1 MAFLGLEA
9 TADQPIPAGARA
21 MQTIETTNG
30 VNVEQLVETIEAIR
44 EQPEIADFRFR
55 VTNRWVDGGQN
66 ETTISGFFGACQEV
80 ERERSFELAAD
91 EPPVLL
97 GRDSGPNPVEYA
109 LTALAS
115 CMTTTMVYHAAARGI
130 RVESVESRL
139 EGDLDLHGFLGL
151 KDDVR
156 KGYKDVRVS
165 FKVKADATPEQ
176 LAELTKYSPVF
187 DIFSNP
193 VPVSVDVEME

>member
-9 TADQPIPAGARA
+9 TADQPSPVGARA

-97 GRDSGPNPVEYA
+97 GNDSGPNPVEYA

>member
-9 TADQPIPAGARA
+9 TVDQPSPVGARA

-97 GRDSGPNPVEYA
+97 GNDSGPNPVEYA

>member
-1 MAFLGLEA
+1 
-9 TADQPIPAGARA
+9 

-97 GRDSGPNPVEYA
+97 GNDSGPNPVEYA

-151 KDDVR
+151 KDNVR

>member
-1 MAFLGLEA
+1 
-9 TADQPIPAGARA
+9 

-97 GRDSGPNPVEYA
+97 GNDSGPNPVEYA

>member
-1 MAFLGLEA
+1 
-9 TADQPIPAGARA
+9 

-44 EQPEIADFRFR
+44 EQPDIADFRFR

-97 GRDSGPNPVEYA
+97 GNDSGPNPVEYA

-115 CMTTTMVYHAAARGI
+115 CMTTAMVYHAAARGI

>member
-1 MAFLGLEA
+1 
-9 TADQPIPAGARA
+9 

-30 VNVEQLVETIEAIR
+30 VNVEQLVDTIEAIR
-44 EQPEIADFRFR
+44 EQPDIADFRFR

-66 ETTISGFFGACQEV
+66 ETTISGYFGACQEV

-97 GRDSGPNPVEYA
+97 GNDSGPNPVEYA

-115 CMTTTMVYHAAARGI
+115 CMTTAMVYHAAARGI

>member
-1 MAFLGLEA
+1 
-9 TADQPIPAGARA
+9 
-21 MQTIETTNG
+21 MQTIETTNC

-97 GRDSGPNPVEYA
+97 GNDSGPNPVEYA

-115 CMTTTMVYHAAARGI
+115 CMTTAMVYHAAARGI

>member
-1 MAFLGLEA
+1 
-9 TADQPIPAGARA
+9 

-97 GRDSGPNPVEYA
+97 GNDSGPNPVEYA

-176 LAELTKYSPVF
+176 LAELTRYSPVF

>member
-1 MAFLGLEA
+1 
-9 TADQPIPAGARA
+9 
-21 MQTIETTNG
+21 
-30 VNVEQLVETIEAIR
+30 
-44 EQPEIADFRFR
+44 
-55 VTNRWVDGGQN
+55 
-66 ETTISGFFGACQEV
+66 
-80 ERERSFELAAD
+80 
-91 EPPVLL
+91 
-97 GRDSGPNPVEYA
+97 
-109 LTALAS
+109 
-115 CMTTTMVYHAAARGI
+115 MTTTMVYHAAARGI

>member
-1 MAFLGLEA
+1 
-9 TADQPIPAGARA
+9 

-30 VNVEQLVETIEAIR
+30 VNVEQLVDTIEAIR
-44 EQPEIADFRFR
+44 EQPDIADFRFR

-80 ERERSFELAAD
+80 ERERSFGLAAD

-97 GRDSGPNPVEYA
+97 GNDSGPNPVEYA

>member
-1 MAFLGLEA
+1 
-9 TADQPIPAGARA
+9 

-97 GRDSGPNPVEYA
+97 GNDSGPNPVEYA

-115 CMTTTMVYHAAARGI
+115 CMTTAMVYHAAARGI

>member
-1 MAFLGLEA
+1 
-9 TADQPIPAGARA
+9 
-21 MQTIETTNG
+21 
-30 VNVEQLVETIEAIR
+30 
-44 EQPEIADFRFR
+44 
-55 VTNRWVDGGQN
+55 
-66 ETTISGFFGACQEV
+66 
-80 ERERSFELAAD
+80 
-91 EPPVLL
+91 
-97 GRDSGPNPVEYA
+97 
-109 LTALAS
+109 
-115 CMTTTMVYHAAARGI
+115 MTTTMVYDAAARGI

>member
-1 MAFLGLEA
+1 
-9 TADQPIPAGARA
+9 

>member
-1 MAFLGLEA
+1 MHTTE
-9 TADQPIPAGARA
+9 
-21 MQTIETTNG
+21 TING
-30 VNVEQLVETIEAIR
+30 VNVAKLVETIQAIR
-44 EQPEIADFRFR
+44 QQPEIADFKFR
-55 VTNRWVDGGQN
+55 VTNSWVDGGLNQ
-66 ETTISGFFGACQEV
+66 TKISGFFGACEEV
-80 ERERSFELAAD
+80 ERERSFDLDAD

-97 GRDSGPNPVEYA
+97 GRDNGPNPVEYA

-115 CMTTTMVYHAAARGI
+115 CMTTAMVYHAAAQGI

-176 LAELTKYSPVF
+176 LAELAKFSPVF

>member
-1 MAFLGLEA
+1 
-9 TADQPIPAGARA
+9 

-30 VNVEQLVETIEAIR
+30 VNVEQLVDTIEAIR

-97 GRDSGPNPVEYA
+97 GNDSGPNPVEYA

-151 KDDVR
+151 KDNVR

>member
-1 MAFLGLEA
+1 
-9 TADQPIPAGARA
+9 

-66 ETTISGFFGACQEV
+66 ETTISGYFGACQEV

-97 GRDSGPNPVEYA
+97 GNDSGPNPVEYA

>member
-1 MAFLGLEA
+1 
-9 TADQPIPAGARA
+9 

-80 ERERSFELAAD
+80 KRERSFELAAD

-97 GRDSGPNPVEYA
+97 GNDSGPNPVEYA